1 MLHSASVRAPGCIQS
16 FFDST
21 GPTRLGSISF
31 RLNHPIVTELEA
43 PVVPFGQR
51 LAEAVIAKKNPVCV
65 GLDPRS
71 SSLPEG
77 LRPRAGASLE
87 THAEAYARFCC
98 DIIDAVGGLVP
109 IVKPQAAFFEELGPH
124 GMLALG
130 RVVRYATERQLL
142 VVMDAKRGD
151 IGTTATAYANAFLGS
166 GPEGSTAYS
175 PWGADALTV
184 NPFLGADTLDPF
196 SQRCDSSGAGLFVL
210 VKTSNPGSG
219 FLQDIQE
226 LESQSE
232 FAGDAMRMELTV
244 KPGRT
249 VSEKIADQVQ
259 SMTLSTRGEAGYGS
273 IGAVVGATYP
283 HQLAAMRQRMP
294 NAWLLIPGY
303 GAQGGA
309 ASDVVVGMDDRGLGA
324 IVNSSR
330 GIIFAHENPK
340 LRGATWIDSVR
351 NATLEM
357 IEALTAARR

>member
-1 MLHSASVRAPGCIQS
+1 
-16 FFDST
+16 
-21 GPTRLGSISF
+21 
-31 RLNHPIVTELEA
+31 VTAFEP

-51 LAEAVIAKKNPVCV
+51 LAEAVIAKKNPICV

-77 LRPRAGASLE
+77 VRPRAGASLE
-87 THAEAYARFCC
+87 EHAEAYARFCC
-98 DIIDAVGGLVP
+98 DIIDVVGGLVP

-124 GMLALG
+124 GMVALG

-166 GPEGSTAYS
+166 GPEGSAAYS

-184 NPFLGADTLDPF
+184 NPFLGADTLVPF
-196 SQRCDSSGAGLFVL
+196 SERCDSSGAGLFVL

-219 FLQDIQE
+219 FLQDVQG
-226 LESQSE
+226 LSGLTDVAGSAAATVPAVQSS
-232 FAGDAMRMELTV
+232 MTI
-244 KPGRT
+244 
-249 VSEKIADQVQ
+249 SEKIADHVQ
-259 SMTLSTRGEAGYGS
+259 SMTQSTRGAAGYGS

-283 HQLAAMRQRMP
+283 HQLEAMRQRMP
-294 NAWLLIPGY
+294 HAWLLIPGY
-303 GAQGGA
+303 GAQGGSA
-309 ASDVVVGMDDRGLGA
+309 ADVVLGMDDRGLGA

-340 LRGATWIDSVR
+340 LRGATWTDSVR